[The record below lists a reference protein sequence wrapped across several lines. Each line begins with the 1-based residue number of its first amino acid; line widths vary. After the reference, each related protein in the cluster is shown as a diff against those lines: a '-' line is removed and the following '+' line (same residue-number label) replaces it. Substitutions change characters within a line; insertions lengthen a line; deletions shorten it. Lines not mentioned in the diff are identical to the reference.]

1 MAATAAFA
9 TMTTAAG
16 LAGQGLKAVQAVH
29 GLKASRQLAEVHE
42 NLLAATSELDEQKVY
57 LEPHIVEQHL
67 DEAERSVLTV

>member
-1 MAATAAFA
+1 MAATAAVA

-16 LAGQGLKAVQAVH
+16 LAGQGWKAAQAIH
-29 GLKASRQLAEVHE
+29 DLRATRQLAEVHQ
-42 NLLAATSELDEQKVY
+42 NLIAATAELDEQRVY